1 MVIIMEFH
9 EKLKELRKN
18 KNITQEELASKLYVT
33 RTAVS
38 KWELGKGYPS
48 IETLKEIA
56 LFYDI
61 SIDELLSK
69 DDLVDYSIKSIRREK
84 RTMLILNFGLLD
96 ISMIL
101 MLFIPFFGQAQDNI
115 YISVGLFN
123 LSVNS
128 FVFVFYCLLIIFSI
142 LVGIVNLIFLALEK
156 EKGANYIN
164 IASLLA
170 TLVLIVALILTKQP
184 YAGIYVLAIGIIKL
198 LIYIKIKMWE

>member
-184 YAGIYVLAIGIIKL
+184 YAGICVLAIGIIKL